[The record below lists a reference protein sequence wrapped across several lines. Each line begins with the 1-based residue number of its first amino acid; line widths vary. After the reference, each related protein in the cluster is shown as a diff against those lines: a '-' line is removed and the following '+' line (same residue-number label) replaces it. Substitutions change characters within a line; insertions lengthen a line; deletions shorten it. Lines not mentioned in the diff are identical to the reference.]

1 MSENKVFNV
10 IVSQLAE
17 DDLNEIVEYYNSLSP
32 AYVEEVISKFESNIL
47 MLSGF
52 PRNGRVIPELH
63 KQGIDRYREIIQGHY
78 RIVYEVRESDVII
91 YAIIDSRQNFEDII
105 ITKLTRILDK

>member
-1 MSENKVFNV
+1 MPENKAFNV
-10 IVSQLAE
+10 IVTQFAE

-32 AYVEEVISKFESNIL
+32 AYMEDVISKFESNIL
-47 MLSGF
+47 MLSEF

-63 KQGIDRYREIIQGHY
+63 RQGIERYREMIQGYY
-78 RIVYEVRESDVII
+78 RIVYEVRELDVII